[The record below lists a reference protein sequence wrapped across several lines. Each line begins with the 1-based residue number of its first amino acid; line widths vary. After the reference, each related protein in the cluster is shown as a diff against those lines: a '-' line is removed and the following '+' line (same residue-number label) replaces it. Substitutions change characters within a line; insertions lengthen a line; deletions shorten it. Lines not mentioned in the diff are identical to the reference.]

1 MEWFF
6 SGPTVLRG
14 NINLGNATL
23 TGLWNTAYVS
33 NQDEKKAESLNVN
46 EVKAQ
51 KIQILETL
59 NGVPINDLLT
69 TDEDN
74 ATSAKSLSVRDLH
87 VQVDAIVS
95 GKVIE
100 RY

>member
-23 TGLWNTAYVS
+23 TGLWNRAYVS
-33 NQDEKKAESLNVN
+33 NQDEPLNVN

-51 KIQILETL
+51 KLQILETL

-74 ATSAKSLSVRDLH
+74 ATSAKSLSVLDLH
-87 VQVDAIVS
+87 VQIDAIVS